1 MYYVAKLYNTMSPS
15 FVMVFDKK
23 EHALQ
28 YAELMTKASK
38 GQYIVLA
45 EIKD

>member
-15 FVMVFDKK
+15 IVMVFDKK

-28 YAELMTKASK
+28 YADLMTRASK